1 MSYSFT
7 QNKQNK
13 YAQKKVTNVKV
24 TSVNVKATKV
34 DDFPALPTKKTKKN
48 NQQTTFTATI
58 SFASIAGIV
67 LPAKNKNNEIEN
79 WTNLLTNTNQK
90 TNTNTNK
97 NTAFSSSFDQY
108 DDYDYQSDGS
118 TFDKEFLE
126 EIYLTDDE

>member
-1 MSYSFT
+1 MSYSFK

-13 YAQKKVTNVKV
+13 YAQKKVTNV
-24 TSVNVKATKV
+24 KV

-67 LPAKNKNNEIEN
+67 LPAKNKNNNIEN

>member
-1 MSYSFT
+1 MSYSFK

-13 YAQKKVTNVKV
+13 YAQKKVTKV
-24 TSVNVKATKV
+24 L

-67 LPAKNKNNEIEN
+67 LPAKKNIEN
-79 WTNLLTNTNQK
+79 WTNLL
-90 TNTNTNK
+90 TNTNK

-108 DDYDYQSDGS
+108 DEYDYQSDGS

>member
-1 MSYSFT
+1 MGVL
-7 QNKQNK
+7 NEKMCKQNK
-13 YAQKKVTNVKV
+13 RVQKKETISVKV
-24 TSVNVKATKV
+24 KAIV

-67 LPAKNKNNEIEN
+67 TPAKKNNEN
-79 WTNLLTNTNQK
+79 WKNLLK
-90 TNTNTNK
+90 NTNT
-97 NTAFSSSFDQY
+97 TCSSFDQDQDQDDQ

-118 TFDKEFLE
+118 TFDKELLE

>member
-24 TSVNVKATKV
+24 TSIKVKATKV

-58 SFASIAGIV
+58 SFASVAGIV
-67 LPAKNKNNEIEN
+67 LPAKNKNNNIEN

-90 TNTNTNK
+90 TNTTY
-97 NTAFSSSFDQY
+97 SSFDEDI

>member
-1 MSYSFT
+1 MSYSF
-7 QNKQNK
+7 KQNK

-24 TSVNVKATKV
+24 TSVNVKATKAT
-34 DDFPALPTKKTKKN
+34 DDFPALSTKKTKKN

-67 LPAKNKNNEIEN
+67 LPAKNKNNNIEN

>member
-7 QNKQNK
+7 PNK
-13 YAQKKVTNVKV
+13 YFQKKVTNVKV
-24 TSVNVKATKV
+24 ITKV

-48 NQQTTFTATI
+48 NQQTTFTET
-58 SFASIAGIV
+58 IAGIV
-67 LPAKNKNNEIEN
+67 LPAKKKNEIEN
-79 WTNLLTNTNQK
+79 WTNLLK
-90 TNTNTNK
+90 NTNT
-97 NTAFSSSFDQY
+97 ACSSSFNQYQY